1 MCSASSKVSFRKEET
16 RRHQKR
22 KRWRKREDGDR
33 RRHDL
38 NPSTSIVGDDVGG
51 DGDEVD
57 GETGTLMVSR
67 RSFRRRE
74 RNRTVNVT
82 SAKSQKVAC
91 QGVSSSGVFPAF
103 SSL

>member
-22 KRWRKREDGDR
+22 EEEEEEIEERTGIGGGMN
-33 RRHDL
+33 L

-57 GETGTLMVSR
+57 GETGTLS
-67 RSFRRRE
+67 SFLDDPFVA
-74 RNRTVNVT
+74 VNAT
-82 SAKSQKVAC
+82 AQYM
-91 QGVSSSGVFPAF
+91 
-103 SSL
+103 